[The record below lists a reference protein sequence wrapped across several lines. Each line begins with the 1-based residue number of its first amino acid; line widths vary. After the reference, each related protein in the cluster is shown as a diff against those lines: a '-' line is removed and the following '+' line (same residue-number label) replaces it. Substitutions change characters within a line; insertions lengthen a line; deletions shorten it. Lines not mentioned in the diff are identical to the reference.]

1 MKTEKDAIVAKISTK
16 KLHPQKSWKPQRHL
30 HRTKL
35 IPSKQRSN
43 HLSQRQLSRF
53 DKKCPRCKSTVS
65 QVTHLAKQLY
75 PNNTIC
81 ILTTPTVS
89 FNKPIRWPIKEPYTY
104 LFIDLT
110 PTCPNEIDP
119 GFSRQINIMC
129 TNLEYN

>member
-89 FNKPIRWPIKEPYTY
+89 FNKPIRWQRKSRTR
-104 LFIDLT
+104 